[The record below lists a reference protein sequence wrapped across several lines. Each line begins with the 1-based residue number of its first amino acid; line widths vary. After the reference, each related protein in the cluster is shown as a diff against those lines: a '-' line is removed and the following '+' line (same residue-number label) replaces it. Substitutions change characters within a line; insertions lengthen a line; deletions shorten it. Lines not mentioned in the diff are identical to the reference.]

1 MDTALTVVA
10 LLSVALALI
19 ALALFL
25 PVRWRLTVQG
35 RGEPDGA
42 WVLAG
47 GTSFGPLALSG
58 VGARGVPGV
67 VQLHLFGRRV
77 WQRALA
83 RLRSG
88 YARVARFID
97 PIDFCVFVVTEP
109 RHARIEALDCEV
121 DFSFEDI
128 ITTGKLLGA
137 LYALGGAL
145 PPPVSIRPNA
155 SWESLD
161 RGSLA
166 LSATVRVRPGLL
178 ALGSLWY
185 LVSHLEIRERPR
197 AARGAADPP

>member
-83 RLRSG
+83 DLAREQRGAAPGARAPLLARLRSG

-121 DFSFEDI
+121 
-128 ITTGKLLGA
+128 
-137 LYALGGAL
+137 
-145 PPPVSIRPNA
+145 
-155 SWESLD
+155 
-161 RGSLA
+161 
-166 LSATVRVRPGLL
+166 
-178 ALGSLWY
+178 
-185 LVSHLEIRERPR
+185 
-197 AARGAADPP
+197 